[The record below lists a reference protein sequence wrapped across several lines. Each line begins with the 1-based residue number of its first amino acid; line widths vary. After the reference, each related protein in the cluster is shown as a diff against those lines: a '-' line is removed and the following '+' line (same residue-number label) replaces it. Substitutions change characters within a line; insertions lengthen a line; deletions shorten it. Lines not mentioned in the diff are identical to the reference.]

1 MARTV
6 LIEALLFLTPFVV
19 YAMVLYATARDAREA
34 EHWTMRMLSVL
45 AIIGLMLVVIGLIF
59 FAHFG
64 GAPPGAEYEP
74 AHIENGKFIPGR
86 LK

>member
-6 LIEALLFLTPFVV
+6 LIETLLFLTPFAI
-19 YAMVLYATARDAREA
+19 YAMVLYATARDARQA
-34 EHWTMRMLSVL
+34 EHWTMRMLTIL
-45 AIIGLMLVVIGLIF
+45 AIIGLVLVVLGLVF

-74 AHIENGKFIPGR
+74 AHMEGGKLVPGR

>member
-6 LIEALLFLTPFVV
+6 LIEALLFLSPFAI
-19 YAMVLYATARDAREA
+19 YAVVLYATSRDAREA
-34 EHWTMRMLSVL
+34 EYWTTRILAALAAIGMVL
-45 AIIGLMLVVIGLIF
+45 MIIGLVF

-74 AHIENGKFIPGR
+74 AHMENGKLVPGR

>member
-6 LIEALLFLTPFVV
+6 LVEALLFLSPFAI
-19 YAMVLYATARDAREA
+19 YAIVLYATSRDAREA
-34 EHWTMRMLSVL
+34 EYWTTRILAVLSAAGLTLV
-45 AIIGLMLVVIGLIF
+45 IIGLVL

-74 AHIENGKFIPGR
+74 ARIENGKLVPGR

>member
-6 LIEALLFLTPFVV
+6 LIEALLFISPFAI
-19 YAMVLYATARDAREA
+19 YAMVLYATSRDAREA
-34 EHWTMRMLSVL
+34 EYWTMRILGVL
-45 AIIGLMLVVIGLIF
+45 ASIGLVLVIIGLIF

-74 AHIENGKFIPGR
+74 AHMENGKLVPGR

>member
-6 LIEALLFLTPFVV
+6 LIESLLFLSPFAI
-19 YAMVLYATARDAREA
+19 YAMVLFATSRDVREA
-34 EHWTMRMLSVL
+34 EHWTLRMLTIL
-45 AIIGLMLVVIGLIF
+45 AIIGFSLVIAGLVL

-74 AHIENGKFIPGR
+74 AHMENGKLIPGR

>member
-6 LIEALLFLTPFVV
+6 LIEALLFLSPFAIYTV
-19 YAMVLYATARDAREA
+19 VLYATSRDAREA
-34 EHWTMRMLSVL
+34 EYWSTRVLSVL
-45 AIIGLMLVVIGLIF
+45 AIIGLMLVIIGLVL

-64 GAPPGAEYEP
+64 GAPPGSEYEP
-74 AHIENGKFIPGR
+74 AHMENGKLIPGR